1 MTDSLQQWRKRIG
14 YPEHYDFTHEKR
26 LIDTF
31 DYPEFT
37 AELYSQNNGPRT
49 KQRLLML
56 VPKKLKQAAPAVAVP
71 FYFPEAMIGEELGTR
86 TPLPFYAGIEM
97 MKHLVLRGYITA
109 SADSYHLTYLS
120 SSRDRNDFQRWGE
133 AAAALLQDHPHWTGI
148 GKLVSDTELMIDALA
163 EDSRVDA
170 SRIGI
175 AGHSLGGKMAFYTG
189 CLDSRIKAVLASDF
203 GIGWD
208 QTNWNAP
215 WYWGSKVAE
224 FKSSGLD
231 HASLLS
237 GAGCKPFV
245 LLAGKYDGNDSL
257 DILRK
262 AGYGEGSAQL
272 LFCNHASGHRPPFSA
287 LEKGYHFLDSV
298 LKSGK
303 N

>member
-1 MTDSLQQWRKRIG
+1 MAETDRIS
-14 YPEHYDFTHEKR
+14 EHYDFTHEKR

-37 AELYSQNNGPRT
+37 AELYLQNNGPRT
-49 KQRLLML
+49 TQRLLML
-56 VPKKLKQAAPAVAVP
+56 VPKELKQAVPAVAVP
-71 FYFPEAMIGEELGTR
+71 FYFPEAMIGEELGMR
-86 TPLPFYAGIEM
+86 TPLPFYAGIEI

-109 SADSYHLTYLS
+109 SADSYHLTYLN
-120 SSRDRNDFQRWGE
+120 SSRDRDDFQRWGE
-133 AAAALLQDHPHWTGI
+133 AAAALLQDHPYWTGI

-231 HASLLS
+231 HASLLT
-237 GAGCKPFV
+237 GAGCKPFA
-245 LLAGKYDGNDSL
+245 LLAGKYDGKDSL

-262 AGYGEGSAQL
+262 AGYGECSAHL

-287 LEKGYHFLDSV
+287 LGQGYHFLDSV